1 MKKYLSSFIFFLGF
15 LFFVTPAFAH
25 EAYVLTR
32 QEFDKGLQINSINP
46 FAALFDPSYLT
57 ITAIITICVISSYFL
72 VILWSITKYAAIL
85 DRIIKKAKFV
95 GPLIIRLAIS
105 SSFFYAAQANAVL
118 GPELSLAHL
127 PGGEIVRFLEFVIAF
142 MVIFGVF
149 VELAALIGLGIFLYV
164 SWQYGWYLLT
174 YLNYFGELIVLLLF
188 GSRYISFDRLF
199 FGKKLFIK
207 GLEKFKEYE
216 TPIVRILYG
225 AALIYAGYTIKF
237 QHQILSVW
245 VYNQYHLKDF
255 FHASAEFI
263 ASGAGLSEVTIGL
276 FIIVGFVMRFTILIS
291 LVFIT
296 LSLLYFHEMLWP
308 HFMLYGI
315 SFSLLIN
322 SADTLTI
329 DKYLAPCVGSIL
341 KKIFKPTRRKK

>member
-1 MKKYLSSFIFFLGF
+1 MKKYLSSFIFSVSFF
-15 LFFVTPAFAH
+15 LFAPPASAH

-32 QEFDKGLQINSINP
+32 QEFDKGLQINSTNP
-46 FAALFDPSYLT
+46 FAALFDPSHLT
-57 ITAIITICVISSYFL
+57 LTAIITICVVSSYL
-72 VILWSITKYAAIL
+72 LIILWSTTKYAAIL
-85 DRIIKKAKFV
+85 DKIIKKAKV
-95 GPLIIRLAIS
+95 IGPLIIRLAIS

-127 PGGEIVRFLEFVIAF
+127 PGGEIVRLLEFVMAF
-142 MVIFGVF
+142 MVFFGVF
-149 VELAALIGLGIFLYV
+149 VEIAAFIGIGIFFYI

-188 GSRYISFDRLF
+188 GSKYISFDRFF
-199 FGKKLFIK
+199 FGKKLIIK

-225 AALIYAGYTIKF
+225 CALIYAGYTIKF

-263 ASGAGLSEVTIGL
+263 AAGAGLSEITIGL
-276 FIIVGFVMRFTILIS
+276 FIILGFVMRFTILIS

-296 LSLLYFHEMLWP
+296 LSLMYFHEMLWP

-322 SADTLTI
+322 SADKLTI
-329 DKYLAPCVGSIL
+329 DKYLSPWVGSIL
-341 KKIFKPTRRKK
+341 KKIFKPIRRRK